1 MQINLI
7 KVIRLH
13 QNTSNKKKEKK
24 KRQILWTEPHPL
36 EREFENDNKKKFIF
50 GWHKLRVS
58 NNILFNEY
66 VCVSERRFVRESL
79 V

>member
-1 MQINLI
+1 MLLHMQINLI

-36 EREFENDNKKKFIF
+36 EKEFENDNKKSLYLDGISFACQIIF
-50 GWHKLRVS
+50 YLMNTSV
-58 NNILFNEY
+58 
-66 VCVSERRFVRESL
+66 
-79 V
+79 

>member
-1 MQINLI
+1 MLLHMQINLI

-36 EREFENDNKKKFIF
+36 EREFENDNKKKVYI
-50 GWHKLRVS
+50 WMA
-58 NNILFNEY
+58 
-66 VCVSERRFVRESL
+66 
-79 V
+79 